1 MFFICKQELLD
12 RLCCILYNIINP
24 IIGDDTVN
32 NTEITTSAVAA
43 WRAAVCAV
51 LAIVLMIIAQL
62 AAFFIGSLPA
72 AIGLPQ
78 AVGNVISAILYP
90 LLALISLKLLCGAFL
105 GVKLA
110 DCRITGY
117 KIKPV
122 WTAAAFIMPI
132 IVVGG
137 LLMTAGHWENPAL
150 DSMQISALVTQSV
163 FLVGLAVGT
172 VEEAVFRGVIMKAL
186 EMRWGKG
193 VAVIVPSVLFAAAHV
208 LNGKLSLASSI
219 QLLAAG
225 SVVGILFSLV
235 TYESGSIWPAALMHS
250 VWNIFMASG
259 ILNISDEAMEN
270 CIFNYVLETKS
281 PLITG
286 GEFGAEASVVSIGA
300 YLIFIALAAVLLKKK
315 SERSEKI

>member
-1 MFFICKQELLD
+1 M
-12 RLCCILYNIINP
+12 
-24 IIGDDTVN
+24 N
-32 NTEITTSAVAA
+32 NTEKTAPAVAA
-43 WRAAVCAV
+43 WRAAVCAA
-51 LAIVLMIIAQL
+51 LAIVLLIITQL
-62 AAFFIGSLPA
+62 AAFLLGSVPVVM
-72 AIGLPQ
+72 GLPQ

-90 LLALISLKLLCGAFL
+90 LFALLALKLLCGVFL

-110 DCRITGY
+110 DCRITRY

-122 WTAAAFIMPI
+122 WAAAAFIMPS

-137 LLMTAGHWENPAL
+137 LLMFAGHWENPAL
-150 DSMQISALVTQSV
+150 DGMQTAALVTQSV

-193 VAVIVPSVLFAAAHV
+193 VAVVVPSVLFAVAHV
-208 LNGKLSLASSI
+208 LNGRLSVTSFL
-219 QLLAAG
+219 QLLLAG
-225 SVVGILFSLV
+225 SVVGVLFSLV

-259 ILNISDEAMEN
+259 ILNVGEEAMEN

-315 SERSEKI
+315 SERSEKA

>member
-1 MFFICKQELLD
+1 M
-12 RLCCILYNIINP
+12 
-24 IIGDDTVN
+24 N
-32 NTEITTSAVAA
+32 NTEKTAPTVAA
-43 WRAAVCAV
+43 WRAAVCAA
-51 LAIVLMIIAQL
+51 LAIVLLIITQL
-62 AAFFIGSLPA
+62 AAFLLGSVPVVM
-72 AIGLPQ
+72 GLPQ
-78 AVGNVISAILYP
+78 AAGNVISAILYP
-90 LLALISLKLLCGAFL
+90 LFALLALKLLCGVFL

-110 DCRITGY
+110 DCRITRY

-122 WTAAAFIMPI
+122 WAAAAFIMPS

-137 LLMTAGHWENPAL
+137 LLMFAGHWENPAL
-150 DSMQISALVTQSV
+150 DGMQTAALVTQSV

-193 VAVIVPSVLFAAAHV
+193 VAVVVPSVLFAVAHV
-208 LNGKLSLASSI
+208 LNGGLSVTSFL
-219 QLLAAG
+219 QLLLAG
-225 SVVGILFSLV
+225 SVVGVLFSLV
-235 TYESGSIWPAALMHS
+235 TYESGSIWPAAFMHS
-250 VWNIFMASG
+250 IWNIFMASG
-259 ILNISDEAMEN
+259 ILNVGEEAMEN

-300 YLIFIALAAVLLKKK
+300 YLIFIALAVILLKKK

>member
-1 MFFICKQELLD
+1 M
-12 RLCCILYNIINP
+12 
-24 IIGDDTVN
+24 N
-32 NTEITTSAVAA
+32 NTEKTAPTVAA

-51 LAIVLMIIAQL
+51 LAIVLLIITQL
-62 AAFFIGSLPA
+62 AAFLLGSVPVVM
-72 AIGLPQ
+72 GLPQ
-78 AVGNVISAILYP
+78 AAGNVFSAILYP
-90 LLALISLKLLCGAFL
+90 LFALLALKLLCGVFL

-110 DCRITGY
+110 DCRITRY

-122 WTAAAFIMPI
+122 WAAAAFIMPS

-137 LLMTAGHWENPAL
+137 LLMFAGHWENPAL
-150 DSMQISALVTQSV
+150 DGMQTAALVTQSV

-193 VAVIVPSVLFAAAHV
+193 VAVVVPSVLFAVAHV
-208 LNGKLSLASSI
+208 LNGGLSVTSFL
-219 QLLAAG
+219 QLLLAG
-225 SVVGILFSLV
+225 SVVGVLFSLV

-250 VWNIFMASG
+250 IWNIFMASG
-259 ILNISDEAMEN
+259 ILNIGDEAMEN

-286 GEFGAEASVVSIGA
+286 GEFGAEASIVSIWA

-315 SERSEKI
+315 SERSEKA

>member
-1 MFFICKQELLD
+1 M
-12 RLCCILYNIINP
+12 
-24 IIGDDTVN
+24 N
-32 NTEITTSAVAA
+32 NTEKTAPTVAA

-51 LAIVLMIIAQL
+51 LAIVLLIITQL
-62 AAFFIGSLPA
+62 AAFLLGSLPVVM
-72 AIGLPQ
+72 GLPQ
-78 AVGNVISAILYP
+78 AAGNVISAILYP
-90 LLALISLKLLCGAFL
+90 LFALPALKLLCGAFL

-110 DCRITGY
+110 DCRITSY

-122 WTAAAFIMPI
+122 WAAAAFIMPS

-137 LLMTAGHWENPAL
+137 LLMFAGHWENPAL
-150 DSMQISALVTQSV
+150 DGMQTAALVTQSV

-193 VAVIVPSVLFAAAHV
+193 VAVVVPSVLFAVAHV
-208 LNGKLSLASSI
+208 LNGGLSVTSFL
-219 QLLAAG
+219 QLLLAG
-225 SVVGILFSLV
+225 SVVGVLFSLV

-259 ILNISDEAMEN
+259 ILNVGEEAMEN

-300 YLIFIALAAVLLKKK
+300 YLIFIALAVILLKKK
-315 SERSEKI
+315 SERSEKA

>member
-1 MFFICKQELLD
+1 M
-12 RLCCILYNIINP
+12 
-24 IIGDDTVN
+24 N
-32 NTEITTSAVAA
+32 NTEKTAPAVAA
-43 WRAAVCAV
+43 WRAAVCAA
-51 LAIVLMIIAQL
+51 LAIVLLIITQL
-62 AAFFIGSLPA
+62 AAFLLGSVPVVM
-72 AIGLPQ
+72 GLPQ

-90 LLALISLKLLCGAFL
+90 LFALLALKLLCGVFL

-110 DCRITGY
+110 DCRITRY

-122 WTAAAFIMPI
+122 WAAAAFIMPS

-137 LLMTAGHWENPAL
+137 LLMFAGHWENPAL
-150 DSMQISALVTQSV
+150 DGMQTAALVTQSV

-193 VAVIVPSVLFAAAHV
+193 VAVVVPSVLFAVAHV
-208 LNGKLSLASSI
+208 LNGGLSVTSFL
-219 QLLAAG
+219 QLLLAG
-225 SVVGILFSLV
+225 SVVGVLFSLV
-235 TYESGSIWPAALMHS
+235 TYESGSIWPAAFMHS
-250 VWNIFMASG
+250 IWNIFMASG
-259 ILNISDEAMEN
+259 ILNVGEEAMEN

-315 SERSEKI
+315 SERSEKA

>member
-1 MFFICKQELLD
+1 M
-12 RLCCILYNIINP
+12 
-24 IIGDDTVN
+24 N
-32 NTEITTSAVAA
+32 NTEKTAPAVAA
-43 WRAAVCAV
+43 WKAAVCAV
-51 LAIVLMIIAQL
+51 LAIVLLIITQL
-62 AAFFIGSLPA
+62 AAFLLGSLPVVM
-72 AIGLPQ
+72 GLPQ
-78 AVGNVISAILYP
+78 AAGNVISAILYP
-90 LLALISLKLLCGAFL
+90 LFALIALKLLCGVFL

-110 DCRITGY
+110 DCRITRY

-122 WTAAAFIMPI
+122 WAAAAFIMPS

-137 LLMTAGHWENPAL
+137 LLMFAGHWENPAL
-150 DSMQISALVTQSV
+150 DGMQTATLVTQSV

-193 VAVIVPSVLFAAAHV
+193 VAVVVPSVLFAVAHV
-208 LNGKLSLASSI
+208 LNGGLSVTSFL
-219 QLLAAG
+219 QLLLAG
-225 SVVGILFSLV
+225 SVVGVLFSLV

-259 ILNISDEAMEN
+259 ILNVGDEAMEN

-315 SERSEKI
+315 SERSEKA

>member
-1 MFFICKQELLD
+1 M
-12 RLCCILYNIINP
+12 
-24 IIGDDTVN
+24 N
-32 NTEITTSAVAA
+32 NTERTVPAVAA

-51 LAIVLMIIAQL
+51 LAIVLLIITQL
-62 AAFFIGSLPA
+62 AAFLLGSVPVVM
-72 AIGLPQ
+72 GLPQ
-78 AVGNVISAILYP
+78 AAGNVISAILYP
-90 LLALISLKLLCGAFL
+90 LFALLALKLLCGVFL

-110 DCRITGY
+110 DCRITSY

-122 WTAAAFIMPI
+122 WAATAFIMPS

-137 LLMTAGHWENPAL
+137 LLMFAGHWENPAL
-150 DSMQISALVTQSV
+150 DGMQTAALVTQSV

-193 VAVIVPSVLFAAAHV
+193 VAVVVPSVLFAVAHV
-208 LNGKLSLASSI
+208 LNGGLSVTSFL
-219 QLLAAG
+219 QLLLAG
-225 SVVGILFSLV
+225 SVVGVLFSLV

-259 ILNISDEAMEN
+259 ILNIGDEAMEN

-300 YLIFIALAAVLLKKK
+300 YLIFIALAVVLLKKK
-315 SERSEKI
+315 FERSEKA

>member
-1 MFFICKQELLD
+1 M
-12 RLCCILYNIINP
+12 
-24 IIGDDTVN
+24 N
-32 NTEITTSAVAA
+32 NTERTAPTVAA

-51 LAIVLMIIAQL
+51 LAIVLLIITQL
-62 AAFFIGSLPA
+62 AAFLLGSVPVVM
-72 AIGLPQ
+72 GLPQ
-78 AVGNVISAILYP
+78 AAGNVISAILYP
-90 LLALISLKLLCGAFL
+90 LFALIALKLLCGVFL

-110 DCRITGY
+110 DCRITRY

-122 WTAAAFIMPI
+122 WAAAAFIMPS

-137 LLMTAGHWENPAL
+137 LLMFAGHWENPAL
-150 DSMQISALVTQSV
+150 DGMQTAALVTQSV

-193 VAVIVPSVLFAAAHV
+193 VAVVVPSVLFAVAHV
-208 LNGKLSLASSI
+208 LNGGLSVTSFL
-219 QLLAAG
+219 QLLLAG
-225 SVVGILFSLV
+225 SVVGVLFSLV

-259 ILNISDEAMEN
+259 ILNVGDEAMEN

-315 SERSEKI
+315 SERSEKA